1 MQFVDK
7 YRWPIIA
14 GIIVVL
20 LGVTLYLGGNKDTNK
35 ADNSKD
41 SSQTA
46 EEKKAEEQKAKE
58 EAAQTGK
65 ATVTAEAGD
74 SYTVLARHAVAQYSK
89 DAGVEVTPAQAVAAE
104 TFLTQDA
111 NAPELEVGQKVTVN
125 KADVANAVK
134 KAQALSADEQAAW
147 EVYVPYVDF
156 NA

>member
-20 LGVTLYLGGNKDTNK
+20 LGVTLYLGGNKDTDK
-35 ADNSKD
+35 ADSNKE

-46 EEKKAEEQKAKE
+46 EQKQAEEQKAKE
-58 EAAQTGK
+58 EAAKTGET
-65 ATVTAEAGD
+65 TVTAAEGD
-74 SYTVLARHAVAQYSK
+74 SYTVLSRHAVAQYAK
-89 DAGVEVTPAQAVAAE
+89 DAGVTVTPAQAVAAE